1 MKTQILQ
8 LLTSVAAYS
17 DQHLSEIECD
27 LMQLDAL
34 QDEAI
39 NKLCASFIAMQ
50 HTVNLQQQTLS
61 EMLLV
66 GSSLAEYAAHIET
79 MQRDISLHARDAV
92 AGLQFQDMTSQ
103 LIGRMV
109 FHLSGVRDVLGA
121 LDTGAASLSEEP
133 HDRLPRMLNDLNDL
147 VGAHR
152 SDMTGTLR
160 NTVNQRHMG
169 SGEIELF

>member
-17 DQHLSEIECD
+17 DQHLSEIECN

-34 QDEAI
+34 HDEAI
-39 NKLCASFIAMQ
+39 KKLCASFIAMQ
-50 HTVNLQQQTLS
+50 HAVTLQQQTLS
-61 EMLLV
+61 GMLLS
-66 GSSLAEYAAHIET
+66 GNSLAEYAAQVET
-79 MQRDISLHARDAV
+79 VQRDISHHARDAI

-103 LIGRMV
+103 IIDRMV
-109 FHLSGVRDVLGA
+109 LHLSGVRDVLGA
-121 LDTGAASLSEEP
+121 LDTGAVSLSEEP
-133 HDRLPRMLNDLNDL
+133 HDCLPGMLNDLNDR

-152 SDMTGTLR
+152 ADLTGTLR
-160 NTVNQRHMG
+160 STVNQQHMG